1 MIVGGIDASHGDID
15 AGSSWV
21 VVVVASSVVDVVGA
35 VVLGTDV
42 VDVVAGNVPEDV
54 GADSG
59 PVELWQP
66 VAATSI
72 ASATAEPR

>member
-21 VVVVASSVVDVVGA
+21 VVVVAGRVVDVEGAVVRGTAVVDVV
-35 VVLGTDV
+35 
-42 VDVVAGNVPEDV
+42 GNVPEDV

-66 VAATSI
+66 VAATST
-72 ASATAEPR
+72 ASATTEPR